1 MKTHNEE
8 ALDDF
13 IDSLENGMTPIL
25 SIFIDTDGD
34 SIKIA
39 QSKITDPNDL
49 IHILKEMIVILES
62 QQIDNKNSNLN

>member
-1 MKTHNEE
+1 MKAHNEE
-8 ALDDF
+8 ALEDF
-13 IDSLENGMTPIL
+13 VYSIENGMTPIL

-39 QSKITDPNDL
+39 QSKVTDPKDL

-62 QQIDNKNSNLN
+62 QQIDTKDSNLN

>member
-1 MKTHNEE
+1 MKAHNEE
-8 ALDDF
+8 ALEDF
-13 IDSLENGMTPIL
+13 VYSIEKGMTPIL

-39 QSKITDPNDL
+39 QSKVTDPKDL

-62 QQIDNKNSNLN
+62 QQIDSKNSKLN

>member
-8 ALDDF
+8 ALEDF
-13 IDSLENGMTPIL
+13 VYSIDKGMTPIL
-25 SIFIDTDGD
+25 SIFIDTDCD

-39 QSKITDPNDL
+39 QSKVTNPKDL

>member
-8 ALDDF
+8 ALEDF
-13 IDSLENGMTPIL
+13 VYSIDKGMTPIL

-39 QSKITDPNDL
+39 QSKVTDPKDL

>member
-13 IDSLENGMTPIL
+13 LYSIEKGMTPIL
-25 SIFIDTDGD
+25 SIFIDTDGE

-39 QSKITDPNDL
+39 QSKIADPNDL
-49 IHILKEMIVILES
+49 VHILKEMIVILES
-62 QQIDNKNSNLN
+62 QQIDTKDSDLN

>member
-13 IDSLENGMTPIL
+13 LYSIEKGMTPIL
-25 SIFIDTDGD
+25 SIFIDTDGE

-62 QQIDNKNSNLN
+62 QQIDTKDSDLN